1 MNELSLEKKAKVLEA
16 FKTMYQSS
24 KKGVKDAA
32 WSKRKAVSDFGRHV
46 RYRSVPRAGTAAKNK
61 YRSSKKAV
69 EDFAGKVKGD
79 NIGTALLTRSPEK
92 FEKAIATSSKARKQL
107 AVGVTGAVI
116 TAAALRAAMKSGSKT
131 TLSSL
136 TKRQKLIK
144 ALKKNPKTTAAI
156 GAGSGVGLA
165 ALLS

>member
-1 MNELSLEKKAKVLEA
+1 MNELSLEKKAKVLAA
-16 FKTMYQSS
+16 FKTMYRSS
-24 KKGVKDAA
+24 KKGVKDFASTAKGSNIAA
-32 WSKRKAVSDFGRHV
+32 EKSAVETAKSAKDALGSSKNMGRNAAKKNAKKH
-46 RYRSVPRAGTAAKNK
+46 RSFQGTIDRGPGKIEGATAA
-61 YRSSKKAV
+61 
-69 EDFAGKVKGD
+69 
-79 NIGTALLTRSPEK
+79 T
-92 FEKAIATSSKARKQL
+92 SKARKQL
-107 AVGVTGAVI
+107 AIGATGAVI